1 MATEMARAGRPT
13 LAVTVGEPAG
23 IGPEISIR
31 AAWALRGEV
40 RCVLLGDA
48 AFLAMTASSIDPAIR
63 LSAIST
69 LALGH
74 SGLPHYGPDVI
85 PVIDVPLAAHVAPG
99 RLDAANGR
107 AVLATL
113 DLAIAGATGGG
124 AAGVRWCDAIVTAPL
139 QKSTINDAGVP
150 FSGHT
155 EYLAEKTGTP
165 KVVMMLAGAPGD
177 GQRYLRVAL
186 ATTHLPLKDVAAAIT
201 QDSLAQ
207 VLDILHADLRTKF
220 GIAAPSIVV
229 TGLNPHAGE
238 NGYLGREEI
247 DVIEP
252 ALAAARIRG
261 IDARGPYPAD
271 TLFQPKYLQDADA
284 VLAMYHDQGLPVL
297 KYATFGRGVN
307 ITLGLPLIRTS
318 VDHGTAL
325 DLAARGT
332 GLADCGSMEEAIR
345 VALSMVL
352 AQRASTSLL
361 NP

>member
-1 MATEMARAGRPT
+1 MATAGARPT
-13 LAVTVGEPAG
+13 LAITVGEPAG

-31 AAWALRGEV
+31 AAWALRHQA
-40 RCVLLGDA
+40 RCVLVGDA
-48 AFLAMTASSIDPAIR
+48 AFLSLTAGLIDPGIR

-69 LALGH
+69 LALRH
-74 SGLPHYGPDVI
+74 SGLPHFGPEVI
-85 PVIDVPLAAHVAPG
+85 PVIDVPLDAHVVPG
-99 RLDAANGR
+99 QLDAANGR

-113 DLAIAGATGGG
+113 DLAIEGSAPRGAG
-124 AAGVRWCDAIVTAPL
+124 WFDAIVTAPL
-139 QKSTINDAGVP
+139 QKSTINDAGIA

-155 EYLAEKTGTP
+155 EYLADKTGTP
-165 KVVMMLAGAPGD
+165 RVVMMLAGSPGGD
-177 GQRYLRVAL
+177 QPYLRVAL
-186 ATTHLPLKDVAAAIT
+186 ATTHLPLKDVPGAIT
-201 QDSLAQ
+201 REGLTQ
-207 VLDILHADLRTKF
+207 VLDILYADLRARF
-220 GIAAPSIVV
+220 GLASPRILV

-252 ALAAARIRG
+252 VLASARARG

-271 TLFQPKYLQDADA
+271 TLFQPKYLRDADA

-297 KYATFGRGVN
+297 KHATFGRGVN

-325 DLAARGT
+325 DLAARGL

-345 VALSMVL
+345 VALSMVH
-352 AQRASTSLL
+352 ANKAA
-361 NP
+361 

>member
-1 MATEMARAGRPT
+1 MAMPHGRRPT

-31 AAWALRGEV
+31 AAWALRESAN
-40 RCVLLGDA
+40 CVLVGDA
-48 AFLAMTASSIDPAIR
+48 AFLALTASLIDPAIR
-63 LSAIST
+63 LSALST
-69 LALGH
+69 QALRNG
-74 SGLPHYGPDVI
+74 GLPHFGKDRLA
-85 PVIDVPLAAHVAPG
+85 VIDVPLAAHVVRG
-99 RLDAANGR
+99 TLDAENGR

-113 DLAIAGATGGG
+113 DLAIEGAQCGWFDG
-124 AAGVRWCDAIVTAPL
+124 IVTAPL
-139 QKSTINDAGVP
+139 QKSTINDAGVA

-165 KVVMMLAGAPGD
+165 KVVMMLAGALQAAPSGGD
-177 GQRYLRVAL
+177 RAYLRVAL
-186 ATTHLPLKDVAAAIT
+186 ATTHLPLKDVPAALTRAT
-201 QDSLAQ
+201 LDQ
-207 VLDILHADLRTKF
+207 VLDILHADLRGKF
-220 GIAAPSIVV
+220 GIAAPRILV

-247 DVIEP
+247 DVIGP
-252 ALAAARIRG
+252 ALAAAQARG

-297 KYATFGRGVN
+297 KYATFGRGINV
-307 ITLGLPLIRTS
+307 TLGLPIVRTS

-325 DLAARGT
+325 DLAAQGL

-345 VALSMVL
+345 AAMAMVI
-352 AQRASTSLL
+352 ASRTK
-361 NP
+361 